1 MKTALVIDDSKS
13 ARFAM
18 RKYLESNDYEVLTA
32 ESPDEAF
39 QQLQGTA
46 PSVIFLDH
54 IMPGVE
60 GFSVLQKLKSTPG
73 TGDLPVVVCSS
84 NEGASFVEQAIAHGA
99 AAVLQKPP
107 SPEQMA
113 QVLREL
119 PKLAK
124 PTVAA
129 VIADPAPKAAPKA
142 STPPPDAAPA
152 PAKASSAAPPPRFGD
167 RLSQGVAGL
176 REQLEQQVQQTATR
190 LHTEIAGLREQM
202 AALRDAAAAPTTAPA
217 TIEAAVQEGLGKAEA
232 AWLPPLHGEVKA
244 LHGRIDA
251 LESKVERQLAAMQET
266 LQACL
271 QSAAEARVTELA
283 ALEQRL
289 REAAA
294 AAARAGVEQAVE
306 EAATR
311 LSEQVTDSILAA
323 LGQPSQGG

>member
-1 MKTALVIDDSKS
+1 
-13 ARFAM
+13 M

-39 QQLQGTA
+39 HLLTGAA

-60 GFSVLQKLKSTPG
+60 GFSVLQKLKATPG

-113 QVLREL
+113 QVLRTL
-119 PKLAK
+119 PVVAEPAASAK
-124 PTVAA
+124 ATPAA
-129 VIADPAPKAAPKA
+129 TPAPTKAG
-142 STPPPDAAPA
+142 PPAAKPA
-152 PAKASSAAPPPRFGD
+152 PAARAASAAAPPRFGE

-176 REQLEQQVQQTATR
+176 REQLEQQILQATAG
-190 LHTEIAGLREQM
+190 LSAEIAELRAQ
-202 AALRDAAAAPTTAPA
+202 LDAWRNTPAAPAHDPA
-217 TIEAAVQEGLGKAEA
+217 AVAAAVQDGLNQAES
-232 AWLPPLHGEVKA
+232 AWLPPLRRE
-244 LHGRIDA
+244 LSTLQGRLDA
-251 LESKVERQLAAMQET
+251 LESKLERQLAAVQQSLRTE
-266 LQACL
+266 LQNA
-271 QSAAEARVTELA
+271 QEARSTELA

-294 AAARAGVEQAVE
+294 AAARAGVEAAVE
-306 EAATR
+306 DAATR

-323 LGQPSQGG
+323 LGQPPQAG

>member
-39 QQLQGTA
+39 QVLSGTA

-73 TGDLPVVVCSS
+73 TGALPVVVCSS
-84 NEGASFVEQAIAHGA
+84 NEGSSFVEQAIAHGA
-99 AAVLQKPP
+99 TAVLQKPP

-113 QVLREL
+113 EVLRQL
-119 PKLAK
+119 PVVTAAA
-124 PTVAA
+124 PT
-129 VIADPAPKAAPKA
+129 PAPAA
-142 STPPPDAAPA
+142 TPPPEPA
-152 PAKASSAAPPPRFGD
+152 IPALRLPTARLGE

-176 REQLEQQVQQTATR
+176 REQLEQQVQQATR
-190 LHTEIAGLREQM
+190 RFADEIAELQQQLADWRREPAPPALDP
-202 AALRDAAAAPTTAPA
+202 AAITTAV
-217 TIEAAVQEGLGKAEA
+217 EQGLAQAER
-232 AWLPPLHGEVKA
+232 AWLPPLRRD
-244 LHGRIDA
+244 LDRLQQRLDA
-251 LESKVERQLAAMQET
+251 LDAT
-266 LQACL
+266 LSRELSRL
-271 QSAAEARVTELA
+271 QQSVDARVEAAQATQNESLA

-294 AAARAGVEQAVE
+294 ASARAGVEAAVQD
-306 EAATR
+306 AAAR
-311 LSEQVTDSILAA
+311 LSEQVTDTILAA
-323 LGQPSQGG
+323 LGPSSPGA